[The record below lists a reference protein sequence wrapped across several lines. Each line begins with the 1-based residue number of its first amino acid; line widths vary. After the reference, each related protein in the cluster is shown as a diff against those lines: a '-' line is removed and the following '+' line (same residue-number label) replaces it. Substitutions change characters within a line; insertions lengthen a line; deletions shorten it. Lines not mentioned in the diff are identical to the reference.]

1 MEEKIMA
8 YMNRYL
14 EEHPGTR
21 LKDTFQQRSKRMIAS
36 YQKLADAR
44 GYSMDFALLDEGD
57 FQLRLTSDQGEV
69 YGTYVFKK
77 AILAE

>member
-57 FQLRLTSDQGEV
+57 
-69 YGTYVFKK
+69 
-77 AILAE
+77 